1 MVSNSL
7 NVDLQ
12 ELLKKLQR
20 IKREYGKSA
29 EFQDWRKQVPKDW
42 PI

>member
-7 NVDLQ
+7 NLDLE
-12 ELLKKLQR
+12 ELLKSLQR
-20 IKREYGKSA
+20 IKQKYAKNP
-29 EFQDWRKQVPKDW
+29 EFQDWRMQVPKDW

>member
-1 MVSNSL
+1 MISNSL
-7 NVDLQ
+7 NMDLQ
-12 ELLKKLQR
+12 ELLKSLQR
-20 IKREYGKSA
+20 IKRQYGKST

>member
-7 NVDLQ
+7 NMDLQ
-12 ELLKKLQR
+12 ELLKSLQR
-20 IKREYGKSA
+20 IKRQYGKSP

-42 PI
+42 PV